1 MAKSML
7 KDGTDINFISKHTG
21 LTVKEINALRRTP

>member
-7 KDGTDINFISKHTG
+7 ADNIDIISKHTG
-21 LTVKEINALRRTP
+21 LSKGKIEKLK